1 MQGSS
6 DEKNPNFLRNLGCR
20 VDKQSDSSSK
30 ESTEHGDFGDST
42 SSHRLHW
49 KFTIA
54 FFP

>member
-1 MQGSS
+1 MRKPKLC
-6 DEKNPNFLRNLGCR
+6 EKFECR

-49 KFTIA
+49 KLSIA